1 MTVLSW
7 KSLESVV
14 IGGVTSLQPVLNLTV
29 LDIRGRRSKL
39 GFEADPNVPLQR
51 SEAWE
56 RARAGELSD
65 GPKEDFTEFAVR

>member
-29 LDIRGRRSKL
+29 LEIPGRKL
-39 GFEADPNVPLQR
+39 KAAFETDPHVPVQR
-51 SEAWE
+51 SEVWE
-56 RARAGELSD
+56 RTRAGELPD
-65 GPKEDFTEFAVR
+65 GPTEDFTEFTVR

>member
-29 LDIRGRRSKL
+29 LEIPSRKL
-39 GFEADPNVPLQR
+39 KPAFEADPNLPVQR
-51 SEAWE
+51 SEVWE
-56 RARAGELSD
+56 RTRAGALPDERT
-65 GPKEDFTEFAVR
+65 EDFTEFTAR